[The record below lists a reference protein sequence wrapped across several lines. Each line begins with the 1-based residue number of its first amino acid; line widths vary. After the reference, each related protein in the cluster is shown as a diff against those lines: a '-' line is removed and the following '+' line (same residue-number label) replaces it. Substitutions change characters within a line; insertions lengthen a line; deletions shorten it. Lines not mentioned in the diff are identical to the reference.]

1 MFFFVT
7 VKLIEYIF
15 SAIRVLSN
23 PCVGPLPRISMSY
36 FLLSIC
42 VEELISAPKINTF

>member
-15 SAIRVLSN
+15 SAVKVCSN
-23 PCVGPLPRISMSY
+23 PCVGPIPNTNMS
-36 FLLSIC
+36 FFSLSLC
-42 VEELISAPKINTF
+42 AEKLIFTPKINTF